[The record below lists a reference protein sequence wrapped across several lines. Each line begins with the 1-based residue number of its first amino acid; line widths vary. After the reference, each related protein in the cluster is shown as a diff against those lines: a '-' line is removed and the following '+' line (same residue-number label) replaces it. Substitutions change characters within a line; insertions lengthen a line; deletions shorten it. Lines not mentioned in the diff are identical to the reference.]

1 VVERDFPIDEYTVES
16 VLLGKYSQGTFNRWL
31 SLEDKSYMENSPL
44 DFSHPRISKY
54 HLNSNGYR
62 SPEFVEDPEIIYS
75 GCSQTYG
82 IGLPEEYM
90 WSNIMSRTLGV
101 SKYVNL
107 SQPGQSIQGAVNS
120 LMNYFLLYGHPKKLY
135 VLFPDM
141 LRYVSP
147 YNSEINTPWV
157 SGTKKPGMH
166 PHSGVETVHLLNRDS
181 IPSYSK
187 RPHNQYDITPIE
199 LPIYLSITSIQHLI
213 QYCSTNKI
221 DLTWGT
227 WSKDT
232 HLAFSEFLPAIGLRL
247 DMSSYVDTFTG
258 LIGQPTELS
267 CHANEGAESS
277 DLFEKAADQKHLGY
291 HNNIHIAES
300 FMGQVSKN

>member
-1 VVERDFPIDEYTVES
+1 VGEKDFPIDEYTVES
-16 VLLGKYSQGTFNRWL
+16 VFLGKYSKGTFDRWL

-54 HLNSNGYR
+54 RLNSNGYR

-90 WSNIMSRTLGV
+90 WSNIMSKTLGV
-101 SKYVNL
+101 SNYVNL
-107 SQPGQSIQGAVNS
+107 SQPGQSIQGAVNG
-120 LMNYFLLYGHPKKLY
+120 LMNYFLLYGDPKKLY

-157 SGTKKPGMH
+157 GGTKKNGMH
-166 PHSGVETVHLLNRDS
+166 PHSGVETVHLRNRYS
-181 IPSYSK
+181 IPNYSK

-199 LPIYLSITSIQHLI
+199 LPIYLSITAIQHLI
-213 QYCSTNKI
+213 QYCTARGI

-227 WSKDT
+227 WDTDT
-232 HLAFSEFLPAIGLRL
+232 HRTFLEFLPAIGLHFDL
-247 DMSSYVDTFTG
+247 SSYVDTFTEVD
-258 LIGQPTELS
+258 TDKRS
-267 CHANEGAESS
+267 CHLEEKPNSG
-277 DLFEKAADQKHLGY
+277 DLFDKAADSQHLGY
-291 HNNIHIAES
+291 HNNIHIAEA
-300 FMGQVSKN
+300 FMKQVSKN